1 MTKRRSHGDGS
12 ITQRGENSFR
22 LRYRIGK
29 QRCSAT
35 FKGTLAE
42 AKVELRRLLRAI
54 DTREHVAP
62 DRGTLADWARCWLD
76 SGAPGQKRQAVGD
89 VTLEKYDRLL
99 RVHVLP
105 ALGALKLQELDGTHI
120 DKLYRSL
127 QCAPRTARQIHST
140 LNACLAS
147 AVRVRRLA
155 VNPMQTVATI
165 PGGGESDHGIALDDD
180 QLRTLVRGFKGSALF
195 PIVSVAAFTGMR
207 RNEVL
212 ALRWSDL
219 DVQNKTLRVERSIES
234 TLKHGLR
241 FKGPKT
247 ERSKRTIII
256 DDGLIAL
263 LLSVKD
269 RHLRLKAGVPDNAAV
284 DLSLIRL
291 PENALMFPSPPA
303 LADGDFEAP
312 RHGVT
317 ISRDFA
323 CAAARLGFPGLRFH
337 DLRGTHGTLLLDR
350 GVPVHTVAARLG
362 HGPAT
367 LLRSYAKRT
376 RKADSSVASI
386 IGSIS
391 KSILG

>member
-1 MTKRRSHGDGS
+1 MTKRRSYGDGG
-12 ITQRGENSFR
+12 IDQRGENTFR

-29 QRCSAT
+29 QRYSVT
-35 FKGTLAE
+35 FQGTLAE
-42 AKVELRRLLRAI
+42 AKTELRRLLRTV
-54 DTREHVAP
+54 DTKEHIAP
-62 DRGTLADWARCWLD
+62 DRGTLADWTQRWIEA
-76 SGAPGQKRQAVGD
+76 GAPGQKRQAVGD
-89 VTLEKYDRLL
+89 VTLEKYARLL

-105 ALGALKLQELDGTHI
+105 VLGSLKLQELDGADI
-120 DKLYRSL
+120 DRLYRGL

-147 AVRVRRLA
+147 AVRVKKLA

-165 PGGGESDHGIALDDD
+165 PSGGESDHGIALDDE
-180 QLRTLVRGFKGSALF
+180 QLRILVRGFKGSALF

-219 DVQNKTLRVERSIES
+219 DIQNKTLRIERSIES

-247 ERSKRTIII
+247 ERGKRSIAI
-256 DDGLIAL
+256 DDDLIAL
-263 LLSVKD
+263 LASVRD
-269 RHLRLKAGVPDNAAV
+269 CHLRLKAGVPDNAQV

-291 PENALMFPSPPA
+291 PEKALMFPSPPA
-303 LADGDFEAP
+303 LADGNFEAP

-323 CAAARLGFPGLRFH
+323 RVAAKLGFPGLRFH
-337 DLRGTHGTLLLDR
+337 DLRGTHGTSLLDR

-362 HGPAT
+362 HDPAT
-367 LLRSYAKRT
+367 LLCSYAKRT
-376 RKADSSVASI
+376 RKADTSVASI

>member
-1 MTKRRSHGDGS
+1 MTKRRSYGDGG
-12 ITQRGENSFR
+12 IDQRSENTFR

-29 QRCSAT
+29 ERYAVT
-35 FKGTLAE
+35 FHGTLAE
-42 AKVELRRLLRAI
+42 ARTELRRLLRTV
-54 DTREHVAP
+54 DTKEHIAP
-62 DRGTLADWARCWLD
+62 DRGTLADWTQRWIEA
-76 SGAPGQKRQAVGD
+76 GAPGQKRQAVGD
-89 VTLEKYDRLL
+89 VTLEKYARLL

-105 ALGALKLQELDGTHI
+105 VLGSLKLQELDGADI
-120 DKLYRSL
+120 DRLYRGL

-147 AVRVRRLA
+147 AVRVKKLA

-165 PGGGESDHGIALDDD
+165 PSGGESDHGIALDDE
-180 QLRTLVRGFKGSALF
+180 QLRILVRGFKCSALF

-219 DVQNKTLRVERSIES
+219 DIQNKTLRIERSIES

-247 ERSKRTIII
+247 ERGERSIAI
-256 DDGLIAL
+256 DDDLIAL
-263 LLSVKD
+263 LASVRD
-269 RHLRLKAGVPDNAAV
+269 CHLRLKAGVPDNAQV

-291 PENALMFPSPPA
+291 PEKALMLPSPPA
-303 LADGDFEAP
+303 LADGNFEAP

-323 CAAARLGFPGLRFH
+323 RVAAKLGFPGLRFH
-337 DLRGTHGTLLLDR
+337 DLRGTHGTSLLDR

-362 HGPAT
+362 HDPAT

-376 RKADSSVASI
+376 RKADTSVASI